1 MTLKTPEDFRT
12 FLTERLSRND
22 LNSLYE
28 TKCFEKET
36 ERFGDGTKHFNPLCA
51 VTQHVGFDVTDASVE
66 NRKNYLD
73 TYNWIARDRE
83 LQLLGFTKTVGLK
96 SNQPTARRSLD
107 PHVI

>member
-51 VTQHVGFDVTDASVE
+51 VTQHVGFDVTDASVRQPNMLGLGAAE
-66 NRKNYLD
+66 ALQPFINVLGICCLIFCLNRTLNIKY
-73 TYNWIARDRE
+73 T
-83 LQLLGFTKTVGLK
+83 
-96 SNQPTARRSLD
+96 S
-107 PHVI
+107 

>member
-1 MTLKTPEDFRT
+1 M
-12 FLTERLSRND
+12 
-22 LNSLYE
+22 
-28 TKCFEKET
+28 
-36 ERFGDGTKHFNPLCA
+36 
-51 VTQHVGFDVTDASVE
+51 E